1 MLNQLHISTDS
12 LVEEDGNFGQDW
24 YMNKIFQSRAIKV
37 LNSIDG
43 RCCKIRSM
51 EDLMM
56 HSKGADQKLEQ
67 TQPVRGESESF
78 SSITYK
84 GNSSVLAA
92 TATGNGIVR
101 GGRHSL
107 KAMIQTSDDED
118 GVLGKMTL
126 KEMHRFLKRSV
137 QKPLKGQSSLTPS
150 SLLTSE
156 IDLNSGSCAPV
167 SDMLLTVENAMPM
180 GGLELHLDSSTS
192 NSADSSD
199 DFCPQDVV
207 TSCRTSEGVLHEANV
222 VATEADCGGVASKK
236 RTGPLVTTKSETTDD
251 DEWTLEMWQS
261 YKKQLSW
268 GKKPK
273 MHAVLQA
280 QQTMDKHG
288 FCEPSLL
295 PAADTLA
302 ACSLTSAPDIDD
314 HILTVSSK
322 SSLNSVLDD
331 GYRLESPA
339 TSFCRA
345 LPEDLRWK
353 DSSMPHSNLITKC
366 ELDEGVGFHN
376 DYLLTKSI
384 SNQDIESNED
394 SHNDSSLICEGSLVC
409 STVRLALEDESDS
422 STLIVPSPWVL
433 RSCTESLP
441 TSASKSVQ
449 PIASMLQ
456 QQSMKS
462 CDLPKTD
469 QGEKYATLIESEG
482 KLRVEGARS
491 IKSSQTDIDTAVVKP
506 SDSAL
511 EISTNSTTRLCDA
524 VNDECDELSPKYE
537 SSRSDHSR
545 DSAGFSKEL
554 KRELGSVKQSKDN
567 VNVVFCQVNAE
578 KPSQLP
584 VSLFTTERLD
594 AEEEQGLDQLKPSK
608 IPCKRKA
615 ISPLS
620 REKLLQASKFGE
632 HEQGFHD
639 LDNHGPKKLPRAFKG
654 YIGRGSLN
662 QDWVDVC
669 ARTKGTII
677 HESSPP
683 EKSSQKEEVLP
694 GSPCHNREKP
704 FILKSLLSKVSSLSP
719 SYGNSVAAAAVAATP
734 PQTQSSSSHVQRL
747 SLVLNSSP
755 SPPSQQDSKLSNAK
769 SPVKLSPSIPA
780 KGILRSTSPACQGAC
795 KCEECVSLRCRAER
809 AAEFSQRQMHD
820 IEGLAVK
827 LLKELN
833 SMRSVVEENL
843 IQSFSRSQSPRSA
856 LSLDQVK
863 IAANNALETE
873 KMAKSWLVRMAR
885 DCNRYCKIMRMQER
899 KLTFADESGGQLCH
913 VKLFHS
919 QIYPDPTLS
928 NAAAVEDPKS
938 SSVDGCN
945 SRTNDEQKETRDSN

>member
-1 MLNQLHISTDS
+1 MLNQVHISTDR
-12 LVEEDGNFGQDW
+12 LVEEDANFGLDW
-24 YMNKIFQSRAIKV
+24 YMNKIFKSRAIKV

-56 HSKGADQKLEQ
+56 HSKGAGQKLEQ
-67 TQPVRGESESF
+67 TQPVWGESEFF
-78 SSITYK
+78 SSLTHK

-101 GGRHSL
+101 DASHSL
-107 KAMIQTSDDED
+107 KAIQTSDDED
-118 GVLGKMTL
+118 GGLGKMTL

-137 QKPLKGQSSLTPS
+137 QKPLKGESSLTPS

-167 SDMLLTVENAMPM
+167 SDMLLTVENAMLM

-207 TSCRTSEGVLHEANV
+207 TSCHTSDGVLHEANV
-222 VATEADCGGVASKK
+222 VAKEVDRGGVASKK
-236 RTGPLVTTKSETTDD
+236 RTEPLVTTKSETTDD

-280 QQTMDKHG
+280 QTMDKHG

-295 PAADTLA
+295 PADTWA
-302 ACSLTSAPDIDD
+302 ACSRYSAPDIDEY
-314 HILTVSSK
+314 ILTSSK
-322 SSLNSVLDD
+322 CSLNSVPDMD
-331 GYRLESPA
+331 SYHLESPA
-339 TSFCRA
+339 PSFCCA

-366 ELDEGVGFHN
+366 EPNQGSGFHN
-376 DYLLTKSI
+376 DDLLTKAI
-384 SNQDIESNED
+384 SNEDVESNED

-422 STLIVPSPWVL
+422 STLTVPSPWVL

-449 PIASMLQ
+449 PIVSMLQ

-462 CDLPKTD
+462 CDLPNTD
-469 QGEKYATLIESEG
+469 QGQKYATLIESEG

-491 IKSSQTDIDTAVVKP
+491 IKSSQTDIDVAVFKP

-511 EISTNSTTRLCDA
+511 EVSTNSTTRLCGP
-524 VNDECDELSPKYE
+524 VNDECNELSPKYE
-537 SSRSDHSR
+537 SFRSDHSR
-545 DSAGFSKEL
+545 DSSGFSKEL
-554 KRELGSVKQSKDN
+554 KRVLATVKQSKEN
-567 VNVVFCQVNAE
+567 VSMVFRQVNGE
-578 KPSQLP
+578 KSSELP

-654 YIGRGSLN
+654 YIGRGNLN

-669 ARTKGTII
+669 PRTKYTII

-719 SYGNSVAAAAVAATP
+719 SYGNSVPAAAGAATP

-755 SPPSQQDSKLSNAK
+755 SPPSQQASKLSHAK
-769 SPVKLSPSIPA
+769 SPIKLSPSIPA

-833 SMRSVVEENL
+833 TMRSVVEENL

-863 IAANNALETE
+863 IAASNALETE

-919 QIYPDPTLS
+919 QTHPDPTLS

-945 SRTNDEQKETRDSN
+945 SGTNDEPATNAA